1 MMLPNHSWQV
11 LETELRQ
18 LMARGRPIRFVTNP
32 GNAGD
37 GLIAAGTWQLFD
49 QLNLRPVVSKVKQVA
64 RGDIAIYSGGGNL
77 VPEYP
82 ACREFLER
90 CLAVGADRVLIL
102 PHTIRGHEGLLAS
115 LDERFTL
122 VCRDTESLE
131 RVRVSAPGAR
141 VIQAPDL
148 ALCLDVRRLRES
160 CRSLEAHRRFALDLV
175 ANGQAA
181 RYFRWRRTLR
191 RLKNERSGTLYVLR
205 ADAEAP
211 VGASGDPRWD
221 ISKYYISKFRSRY
234 ECDFVSRD
242 ILDFMEGVPAV
253 VTNRLHV
260 GIAGALMGKQVTF
273 RDNSYGKIRAVFNT
287 SLRGIQGLSLTD

>member
-1 MMLPNHSWQV
+1 MLPNHSWQA
-11 LETELRQ
+11 LESELRQ
-18 LMARGRPIRFVTNP
+18 LMARRRSIRFVINR

-49 QLNLRPVVSKVKQVA
+49 RLKFYPIVSKTNQVQS
-64 RGDIAIYSGGGNL
+64 GDIAIYGGGGNL

-82 ACREFLER
+82 DCRQFLER
-90 CLAVGADRVLIL
+90 CLAVGVDRAMIL
-102 PHTIRGHEGLLAS
+102 PHTIRGHERLLAS
-115 LDERFTL
+115 LDQRFTL
-122 VCRDTESLE
+122 VCRDIESLE
-131 RVRVSAPGAR
+131 RVRASGTVAR
-141 VIQAPDL
+141 IIMAPDL
-148 ALCLDVRRLRES
+148 ALCLDIERLRER
-160 CRSLEAHRRFALDLV
+160 CRNPGARRRFALDLV
-175 ANGQAA
+175 AHGQAA

-191 RLKNERSGTLYVLR
+191 RLRDERSGTLYVLR

-221 ISKYYISKFRSRY
+221 ISKHYISKFRSRY

-242 ILDFMEGVPAV
+242 IFDFIEGVPAV